1 MSASNSASQSIG
13 ASSHLASR
21 VAGLDPDRADLA
33 HLGAGPDDLG
43 SPGRIADG
51 MAVPAL
57 AALLGQQALIVG
69 FGVGVLGLRVAGPA
83 LLALVLTAWTLAL
96 LGGAARSALA

>member
-1 MSASNSASQSIG
+1 MTSVRPAE
-13 ASSHLASR
+13 L
-21 VAGLDPDRADLA
+21 LT
-33 HLGAGPDDLG
+33 
-43 SPGRIADG
+43 G